1 MMNSKFNINE
11 FLLLFLSLALLTLML
26 FGMSG
31 CDVTKKQTK
40 HYKKFIQ
47 YGGKVNCKGDT
58 LWKYDTSYVEGVAK
72 IDSFPIPCN
81 CPEPVIGYT
90 NKQVRM
96 LLKHQ
101 KDSMNYLIKL
111 EKIRSQKLQDSLNGV
126 LKLEKQ
132 ETKQG
137 KEVTKQVKE
146 ETKQVQSDNKSENID
161 ALANLLWVFFA
172 VAVVIA
178 IIIYLIKRK

>member
-1 MMNSKFNINE
+1 MNQTAKHNLAKIALVLLASILLYG
-11 FLLLFLSLALLTLML
+11 FL
-26 FGMSG
+26 G

-58 LWKYDTSYVEGVAK
+58 VTYRDTAWLEGKPIIKEVK
-72 IDSFPIPCN
+72 IPCD
-81 CPEPVIGYT
+81 CGEPVIGYT

-96 LLKHQ
+96 FLKHQ

-111 EKIRSQKLQDSLNGV
+111 EKIRAQKLQDSLNGV

-132 ETKQG
+132 ETKQD

-146 ETKQVQSDNKSENID
+146 ETKQVQSDNKSENIG
-161 ALANLLWVFFA
+161 ALSQLLWVLLA
-172 VAVVIA
+172 VLVLIA